1 LNSLDEFALIRR
13 LTDGKQSVAFQQ
25 ACGVDKGIG
34 DDAAVAYLAPGCQLV
49 MTCDTMTESIHFQ
62 PNTMRDDDIGY
73 KAMAAAISDIAAMG
87 AIPRY
92 ALIALSFPKEM
103 PQGRLEAVY
112 QGLYDCA
119 NRWSVVVVGGDTTSC
134 IGGLTVTVTVIGEV
148 QEGRALLRSTAKTGD
163 VLFATGEL
171 GCSAAGLDYLLEQA
185 LPAGQWPQVEEG
197 SSEARLIAAHCRP
210 EPQVEAG
217 QFLQQSKLC
226 GALNDV
232 SDGLASEA
240 WEISEASGVG
250 IDLIEDR
257 IPIAEELMAYAIKA
271 EKDPLNYIL
280 YGGEDYQLIGTMQA
294 EHAIDMQIKFKE
306 AGLALY
312 IIGYVNAED
321 TGVRL
326 VQSSGYVVPIAKKGY
341 NHFRKDLS

>member
-1 LNSLDEFALIRR
+1 LSSLDEFSLIRR
-13 LTDGKQSVAFQQ
+13 LTDGKQSTAFQQ
-25 ACGVDKGIG
+25 ACGVEQGIG
-34 DDAAVAYLAPGCQLV
+34 DDAAVAFLAPGCQLV

-62 PNTMRDDDIGY
+62 AHTMHDSDVGY

-92 ALIALSFPKEM
+92 ALVAISFPREM
-103 PQGRLEAVY
+103 PQHRLEAVY
-112 QGLYDCA
+112 QGLYECA
-119 NRWSVVVVGGDTTSC
+119 NRWSVVIVGGDTTSC

-148 QEGRALLRSTAKTGD
+148 QEGQALLRSSAKTGD

-171 GCSAAGLDYLLEQA
+171 GCSAAGLDYLLERS
-185 LPAGQWPQVEEG
+185 LPAEQWPHVEKG

-217 QFLQQSKLC
+217 QLLQQSKVC

-240 WEISEASGVG
+240 WEIAEASGVG

-257 IPIAEELMAYAIKA
+257 IPIADELMAYAQRV
-271 EKDPLNYIL
+271 EKDALNYIL

-294 EHAIDMQIKFKE
+294 EHAIEMQIKFKE
-306 AGLALY
+306 AGRSLY

-321 TGVRL
+321 AGVRL
-326 VQSSGYVVPIAKKGY
+326 VQSSGYVVPIEKKGY
-341 NHFRKDLS
+341 NHLRKD